1 MTETLKSNSLTCT
14 YFSQNRITHVC
25 AHPTPTQQHISAMRI
40 GLSHKETEYDISK
53 EFHGRNIKS
62 SLGHN
67 RRQRKGVQN
76 SNLTRIFRALKVT
89 LYPNHTK
96 LQIPSLHLYRPP
108 PPAAQNKKEK
118 EEEGGGGYGDPRCL
132 NLLWTRRR
140 RTTTASQPASKRK
153 IRSTRTHDSADH
165 SSDSTIVENILS
177 TDFIG

>member
-1 MTETLKSNSLTCT
+1 M
-14 YFSQNRITHVC
+14 
-25 AHPTPTQQHISAMRI
+25 QQHITAMRI

-67 RRQRKGVQN
+67 RRERKEVQN
-76 SNLTRIFRALKVT
+76 SNLARILRALKVT

-108 PPAAQNKKEK
+108 PPPGPKKERRK
-118 EEEGGGGYGDPRCL
+118 
-132 NLLWTRRR
+132 RRR
-140 RTTTASQPASKRK
+140 RRRIWRSQMLEPPLDQTKKDNNNSQPASNRK